1 MSRTL
6 KLTVTRK
13 KCGLLNVENMAH
25 QGQQRAQQP
34 PQQNHF
40 ISFILIPKR
49 IFIVKFPRVRISIR
63 YLENRLENTAV
74 VLAKRLLKN
83 MFIFHS
89 SHFIH

>member
-1 MSRTL
+1 MWTTKCREHGTPRTA
-6 KLTVTRK
+6 K
-13 KCGLLNVENMAH
+13 
-25 QGQQRAQQP
+25 RAQQQP